1 MQDVHRARRS
11 TRLVRSARTPTD
23 GQEEGGFWLF
33 GASFAK
39 ISLPRCG
46 LEGEAFWERAVP
58 NAWCP
63 SALHGEEIW
72 ERVCAAAVNS
82 HGETLVID
90 GIHLKIP
97 AAR

>member
-39 ISLPRCG
+39 ISLP
-46 LEGEAFWERAVP
+46 
-58 NAWCP
+58 
-63 SALHGEEIW
+63 
-72 ERVCAAAVNS
+72 
-82 HGETLVID
+82 
-90 GIHLKIP
+90 
-97 AAR
+97 